1 MNMKQFVDPHLF
13 KQRGAVLAFS
23 LIMLLLLT
31 LVSVS
36 MIQQNKSQIAMTSN
50 SIQQTSAFSTV
61 QSALVNAQSI
71 INQRRYKT
79 IPEDAKCNSTNQI
92 HENMVL
98 DVGDPN
104 IVARITQVFCLT
116 DYNSA
121 NRIGDLNQCLYNNGS
136 RNLNVGTGTPQAT
149 AESVLACT
157 RLNNAG
163 STVNRTKND
172 LCGSEAYTITINF
185 FDNTSNTSRTLE
197 SKYQVNCSKDI
208 IDFI

>member
-1 MNMKQFVDPHLF
+1 MNIKQFFNPHLF

-61 QSALVNAQSI
+61 QSALINAQTI
-71 INQRRYKT
+71 INQRRYNTKLA
-79 IPEDAKCNSTNQI
+79 DQKCNSTNQL
-92 HENMVL
+92 HENTLL

-104 IVARITQVFCLT
+104 IVAKITQVFCLT
-116 DYNSA
+116 NYDA
-121 NRIGDLNQCLYNNGS
+121 ITKIGDLNQCLYSNGS
-136 RNLNVGTGTPQAT
+136 RNLSVGTGTPVAT
-149 AESVLACT
+149 ADTVAACT

-163 STVNRTKND
+163 STVKHGIND
-172 LCGSEAYTITINF
+172 LCGSEAYTISINF
-185 FDNTSNTSRTLE
+185 FDISTNTSRSLE

-208 IDFI
+208 F